1 MDPAQ
6 QWHMINSTPP
16 VPTLY
21 YLVVELNAKRSTI
34 FDSRFN
40 KSFQVS
46 GEGKRQLLIAYLQEQ
61 AIPATNII
69 SIHEVLLPSN
79 RSQIV
84 CYYHLANTNPANILP
99 TKYDTPAL
107 PNLHTS

>member
-16 VPTLY
+16 VPQLF
-21 YLVVELNAKRSTI
+21 YLVVELNTKRSTI

-40 KSFQVS
+40 KSFTVT
-46 GEGKRQLLIAYLQEQ
+46 GEGKRQLLVAYLQEQ
-61 AIPATNII
+61 TISATNII

-79 RSQIV
+79 RSQII
-84 CYYHLANTNPANILP
+84 CYYHLPKRNTAHIPDVQP
-99 TKYDTPAL
+99 DSP
-107 PNLHTS
+107 LHII